1 MARAARNTVG
11 ELDLSARGGSATLGR
26 KTTQELVR
34 EVLREAILSGRLREG
49 AHLVQDR
56 IAAQLG
62 VSRIP
67 VREALL
73 QLEADGFVRIEA
85 HRGASV
91 IYHSPE
97 DIEEL
102 CEIRGV
108 LLSAA
113 VRMAVPELTDAQVAK
128 LEEISSRQDQEGSMA
143 ARARLNRAFYSAM
156 FTNLGRPRLIALID
170 KLGSQVERYL
180 LPIQRPHLGHSDLVD
195 ACRRRDGDVAAD
207 LVYQHVISVGRR
219 AADRVREMGR
229 GDLEHGESTG
239 RETANQRVRPGVGT
253 ARGV

>member
-1 MARAARNTVG
+1 MTRGRRIAAVD
-11 ELDLSARGGSATLGR
+11 ELDLSTAGGTPLLGR

-34 EVLREAILSGRLREG
+34 EVLRAAILTGKLREG

-102 CEIRGV
+102 CEMRGI

-113 VRMAVPELTDAQVAK
+113 VRIAVPELSDAQVVK
-128 LEEISSRQDQEGSMA
+128 LEEISRRQDVEASMA
-143 ARARLNRAFYSAM
+143 ARARLNRAFYAAM
-156 FTNLGRPRLIALID
+156 FANLQRPRLLAMIE

-180 LPIQRPHLGHSDLVD
+180 LPIQRPHLGHADLVD
-195 ACRRRDGDVAAD
+195 ACRRRDSAVAAD
-207 LVYQHVISVGRR
+207 LVYEHVTTVGRR
-219 AADRVREMGR
+219 AADRVRELGR
-229 GDLEHGESTG
+229 GSWMRQDGDDGDAAAVAGEPNLSTA
-239 RETANQRVRPGVGT
+239 TL
-253 ARGV
+253 

>member
-1 MARAARNTVG
+1 MTRARKVAEV
-11 ELDLSARGGSATLGR
+11 ELDLSARGGTALLGR

-102 CEIRGV
+102 CEIRGI

-113 VRMAVPELTDAQVAK
+113 VRIAVTELTDAQVAK
-128 LEEISSRQDQEGSMA
+128 IEEISRRQDVETSMK
-143 ARARLNRAFYSAM
+143 ARARLNRAFYAEM
-156 FTNLGRPRLIALID
+156 FANLERPRLLALID
-170 KLGSQVERYL
+170 KLGSQVERYMM
-180 LPIQRPHLGHSDLVD
+180 PIPRPHLGHDQIVA

-207 LVYQHVISVGRR
+207 LVYEHVTTVGHR
-219 AADRVREMGR
+219 AANRVREMGR
-229 GDLEHGESTG
+229 GSWLRQDGEEKAKPTEVG
-239 RETANQRVRPGVGT
+239 VANRTTAAV
-253 ARGV
+253 